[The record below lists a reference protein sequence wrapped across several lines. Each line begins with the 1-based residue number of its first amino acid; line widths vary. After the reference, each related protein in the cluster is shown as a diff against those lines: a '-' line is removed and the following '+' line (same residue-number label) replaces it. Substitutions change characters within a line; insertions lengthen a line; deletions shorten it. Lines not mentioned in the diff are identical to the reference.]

1 METIRHVIKFFLKIA
16 AAFFALVIIWWF
28 VSLLFPD
35 LSFRTLVPIAK
46 KGEVQQDWLP
56 SPREYAKLFQK
67 KSAPTAQTNLYVAPA
82 PYNGYGDAVVGSTEY
97 ITYKGEGS
105 VITKGKDGEV
115 LVTNPTPQE
124 GTTHAPTRSLFIRNL
139 SVYEGGHIYRG
150 LNFIGEARS
159 TMYKNGRFAI
169 VLVDATG
176 HVIGVSVAIATT
188 AWAVPGWTRFQS
200 IINYGLP
207 KNTPCTMVF
216 EEALTQV
223 ERVRPPIRVPLRVM
237 CG

>member
-1 METIRHVIKFFLKIA
+1 METLRHVIKFFLKIA
-16 AAFFALVIIWWF
+16 AAFFALVFIWWLT
-28 VSLLFPD
+28 SLLFPD
-35 LSFRTLVPIAK
+35 LSLRSLFPIAK

-56 SPREYAKLFQK
+56 SPRAYAKLFQK
-67 KSAPTAQTNLYVAPA
+67 KSAPTAETNLYVAPA
-82 PYNGYGDAVVGSTEY
+82 PYNGYGNTVVGSTEY

-115 LVTNPTPQE
+115 LATNPTAQE
-124 GTTHAPTRSLFIRNL
+124 GATHVTTRNLSIRNL
-139 SVYEGGHIYRG
+139 SVYEGGHIHRG

-159 TMYKNGRFAI
+159 SMFKNGRFSI

-200 IINYGLP
+200 SINYELP
-207 KNTPCTMVF
+207 KNTLCTMIF
-216 EEALTQV
+216 EEALTQI
-223 ERVRPPIRVPLRVM
+223 ERVRPPLRVPLRVM
-237 CG
+237 CN